1 MRNGGDGGGVV
12 AVASRYRWRYTL
24 TLIVCMMAAVAVEGC
39 GPLRGP
45 SKFRNP
51 RKMKPL
57 VFQQHEPN
65 VSEYSITASGPPEG
79 RVQRN
84 DSRFMELVPNY
95 NADIEFKDDEGTG
108 ADRLM
113 TQVRF
118 TLFHPITFYARNTM
132 TIIVILL

>member
-1 MRNGGDGGGVV
+1 MRNGGSGDSGGGGVV
-12 AVASRYRWRYTL
+12 AVASGRRRRWFAL
-24 TLIVCMMAAVAVEGC
+24 ALMVCVMVAGAQGC

-65 VSEYSITASGPPEG
+65 VSEHSITASGPPEG

-113 TQVRF
+113 TQV
-118 TLFHPITFYARNTM
+118 
-132 TIIVILL
+132 TIGNEPY

>member
-1 MRNGGDGGGVV
+1 MRNGGGSGGGGGGGVV
-12 AVASRYRWRYTL
+12 AVAARYRWWRRFAL
-24 TLIVCMMAAVAVEGC
+24 TLAVCLMAAAAGVDGC

-65 VSEYSITASGPPEG
+65 VSEQSITASGPLEG

-95 NADIEFKDDEGTG
+95 NADIEFKDEEGTG

-113 TQVRF
+113 TQVRVPRPNNSR
-118 TLFHPITFYARNTM
+118 T
-132 TIIVILL
+132 

>member
-1 MRNGGDGGGVV
+1 MRKEDGGSSSGGGGGVV
-12 AVASRYRWRYTL
+12 AVASCCRYRWRFTL
-24 TLIVCMMAAVAVEGC
+24 TLMVCLTAAAGVDGC

-65 VSEYSITASGPPEG
+65 VSEQSITASGPLEG

-95 NADIEFKDDEGTG
+95 NADIEFKDEEGTG

-113 TQVRF
+113 TQVR
-118 TLFHPITFYARNTM
+118 A
-132 TIIVILL
+132 

>member
-1 MRNGGDGGGVV
+1 MRKGDGGDGVV
-12 AVASRYRWRYTL
+12 AVASWLRWRL
-24 TLIVCMMAAVAVEGC
+24 TVTFVLCMMVLAGVDAC

-65 VSEYSITASGPPEG
+65 VSENSITASGPPEG
-79 RVQRN
+79 RIQHN

-113 TQVRF
+113 TQVSE
-118 TLFHPITFYARNTM
+118 TSAKCPLSYDIDILPYSYACM
-132 TIIVILL
+132 